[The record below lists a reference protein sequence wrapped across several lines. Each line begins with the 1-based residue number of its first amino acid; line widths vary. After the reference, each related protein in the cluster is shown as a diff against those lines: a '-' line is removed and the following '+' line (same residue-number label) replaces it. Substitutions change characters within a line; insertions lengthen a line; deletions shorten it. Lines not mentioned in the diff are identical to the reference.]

1 MIAVNVVISAEDVV
15 LSVLIAISVLLS
27 MEIVARVVSVLAA
40 LIVNRV
46 IRVVSLVIV
55 VMVSVRIV
63 GLIAVNVVIS
73 AEDVISAI
81 PSVQARRVRVMNTPL
96 PMATN
101 RRFPQAFLLKNLI
114 KMRFAHFPRFR
125 ESIAISSRATL

>member
-1 MIAVNVVISAEDVV
+1 MNVVISAEDVV
-15 LSVLIAISVLLS
+15 LSVLIVISVLLS

-40 LIVNRV
+40 LIV

-63 GLIAVNVVIS
+63 VLTVMNVVIS
-73 AEDVISAI
+73 AEDVISVI
-81 PSVQARRVRVMNTPL
+81 PSVRARRVRVMNTPL

-101 RRFPQAFLLKNLI
+101 LRFPQAFLLKNLI
-114 KMRFAHFPRFR
+114 KMRFAHFPRFQ